1 VRNEDRYNAIEI
13 FRRFC
18 FGNFIYYESIR
29 PKEEKRPK
37 IIFGNASRVYL
48 TSGRAPILGRRR
60 ALLEVPEVLWMLV
73 PVARCRQ
80 CNQFY
85 WLINEQM
92 YMPGCAPERF
102 RGESVTFI
110 CCDYVQYVSGKD
122 VKYMAMSVVIA
133 SA

>member
-1 VRNEDRYNAIEI
+1 
-13 FRRFC
+13 
-18 FGNFIYYESIR
+18 
-29 PKEEKRPK
+29 
-37 IIFGNASRVYL
+37 VYL
-48 TSGRAPILGRRR
+48 MDGRTPILGRRR

-92 YMPGCAPERF
+92 YMPGCAPKRF

-110 CCDYVQYVSGKD
+110 CCDCVQYTAGKD
-122 VKYMAMSVVIA
+122 VKYVPMSVVLT